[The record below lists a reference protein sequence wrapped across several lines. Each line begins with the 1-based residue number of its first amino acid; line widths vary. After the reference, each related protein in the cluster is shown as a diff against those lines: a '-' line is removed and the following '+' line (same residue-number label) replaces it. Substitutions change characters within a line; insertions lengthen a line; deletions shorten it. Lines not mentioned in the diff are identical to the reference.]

1 MAHRT
6 SPSPALSGT
15 RQPSR
20 GASRFRRTLAII
32 LVAGL
37 AVLVSPTQSQT
48 MPDETFRAGE
58 GLTVTAPFDTG
69 SVLNGSYPIDSLGYA
84 EIPVVGKV
92 AVGGRSRAEVEA
104 QISKKLAEYLRD
116 ANVYITPT
124 VRITFLGHWVRPG
137 MYYVSPEASVWDIF
151 RIAGGPAGERNL
163 ELLTV
168 QRGNDPAAVDLL
180 GAFAQGKTF
189 RASGLRSG
197 DIVKLPVPN
206 ERDAWYWFRES
217 LGVTAQL
224 ATVMSTLL
232 TAYVTYL
239 IYDSEN
245 P

>member
-1 MAHRT
+1 MAYRSSRT
-6 SPSPALSGT
+6 SFAL
-15 RQPSR
+15 
-20 GASRFRRTLAII
+20 I
-32 LVAGL
+32 LSACV
-37 AVLVSPTQSQT
+37 AVLLSRAQAQT

-58 GLTVTAPFDTG
+58 GLTVTAPFDTA

-104 QISKKLAEYLRD
+104 QISKRLAEYLRD

-163 ELLTV
+163 EELMV
-168 QRGNDPAAVDLL
+168 QRAHAPAAVDLL
-180 GAFAQGKTF
+180 TAFAEGKSF
-189 RASGLRSG
+189 RAAGLRSG
-197 DIVKLPVPN
+197 DIVVLPVPS

-245 P
+245 